1 MSVADYAI
9 PVLQLDDLIK
19 HQAQKKK
26 TGQKKTE
33 QKAGVRKFKA
43 LAQASMA
50 WLPCYLPLPS
60 ELYCSWRCRVCTAGS
75 AVESAVSVVRQHA
88 TAVQCICAFIVC

>member
-1 MSVADYAI
+1 MPAASPLDCCPMPVWQVQQPPCNSSRFLAAMVYMLTGSTPASRGRVASTDERCLNAT

-33 QKAGVRKFKA
+33 QKAGVR
-43 LAQASMA
+43 M
-50 WLPCYLPLPS
+50 W
-60 ELYCSWRCRVCTAGS
+60 
-75 AVESAVSVVRQHA
+75 H
-88 TAVQCICAFIVC
+88 